1 MANIAAIGLP
11 FVIGLVA
18 VALLF
23 DFLNGLHD
31 AANSIATIVST
42 RVLAPQLAVVW
53 AAFFNFIAFLFFGL
67 HVAET
72 LGTGIVDASVVDAPV
87 IFAALVGAI
96 VWNIVTWVLGIP
108 SSSSHA
114 LVGGLVGAGTAKA
127 GLSVVVWGGLGK
139 TIAAIVLSPLVG
151 FLLALALVLAVSWV
165 FVRATPFA
173 VDRSFRVLQFVSAS
187 LYSLGHGGND
197 AQKTMG
203 IIAVLLYSQG
213 LTGGEFHVPLWVVL
227 SCQAAMA
234 LGTLFGGWRI
244 VHTMG
249 SKITRLNPM
258 QGFCAETGG
267 AITLFAATELG
278 IPVSTTH
285 TITGA
290 IVGVGA
296 ARKVSDRLPGYARY
310 IDPPLGR
317 VGLTLAQA
325 RATGRPLLHAVRPMT
340 RVGRAVE
347 KGETQGFMSL
357 TADAETRRILGA
369 AILGTGGDEAI
380 HAVLNLMNAGA
391 SVDTLRWAVPIHPTV
406 SELLPTLAGDLAPA

>member
-1 MANIAAIGLP
+1 MEATLAFPLL
-11 FVIGLVA
+11 VGLVG
-18 VALLF
+18 VALVF

-42 RVLAPQLAVVW
+42 RVLRPHYAVFW

-72 LGTGIVDASVVDAPV
+72 LGKGIIHPDVADPAV
-87 IFAALVGAI
+87 IFAALFGAI
-96 VWNIVTWVLGIP
+96 SWNVITWAYGIP

-114 LVGGLVGAGTAKA
+114 LIGGLVGAGVTKA
-127 GLSVVVWGGLGK
+127 GGGAIVWSGLLK
-139 TIAAIVLSPLVG
+139 TTAAIVLSPATG
-151 FLLALALVLAVSWV
+151 FVLALLLVLIVSWT
-165 FVRATPFA
+165 FVKYTPFA
-173 VDRSFRVLQFVSAS
+173 VDRTFRVMQFVSAS

-213 LTGGEFHVPLWVVL
+213 MLGDTFYVPFWVVIA
-227 SCQAAMA
+227 CQTMLAM
-234 LGTLFGGWRI
+234 GTLLGGWRI

-267 AITLFAATELG
+267 AITLFAATWLG

-296 ARKVSDRLPGYARY
+296 ARRVS
-310 IDPPLGR
+310 
-317 VGLTLAQA
+317 
-325 RATGRPLLHAVRPMT
+325 AVRWGIAGTIVWAWIFTIPAT
-340 RVGRAVE
+340 
-347 KGETQGFMSL
+347 
-357 TADAETRRILGA
+357 A
-369 AILGTGGDEAI
+369 AIAAACYWVVSLLG
-380 HAVLNLMNAGA
+380 
-391 SVDTLRWAVPIHPTV
+391 
-406 SELLPTLAGDLAPA
+406 

>member
-1 MANIAAIGLP
+1 MEATLALPLLAGL
-11 FVIGLVA
+11 IA
-18 VALLF
+18 VALFF

-42 RVLAPQLAVVW
+42 RVLRPQYAVMW

-72 LGTGIVDASVVDAPV
+72 LGTGIIDPGIVTPQV
-87 IFAALVGAI
+87 IFAALIGAI
-96 VWNIVTWVLGIP
+96 VWNIVTWIFGIP

-114 LVGGLVGAGTAKA
+114 LVGGLVGAGLAKVGTSAIVWSGLLKTA
-127 GLSVVVWGGLGK
+127 G
-139 TIAAIVLSPLVG
+139 AIVLSPLLG
-151 FLLALALVLAVSWV
+151 FLLALLLILCVTWI
-165 FVRATPFA
+165 FVRQTPFA
-173 VDRSFRVLQFVSAS
+173 VDSTFRVLQFISAS

-213 LTGGEFHVPLWVVL
+213 YGGGEFHVPLWVVL
-227 SCQAAMA
+227 SCQSAMA

-249 SKITRLNPM
+249 SKITKLNPM

-267 AITLFAATELG
+267 AITLFAATWLG

-290 IVGVGA
+290 IIGVGA
-296 ARKVSDRLPGYARY
+296 SRRLS
-310 IDPPLGR
+310 
-317 VGLTLAQA
+317 
-325 RATGRPLLHAVRPMT
+325 AVRWGLAGNIVIAWVVTLP
-340 RVGRAVE
+340 A
-347 KGETQGFMSL
+347 
-357 TADAETRRILGA
+357 AA
-369 AILGTGGDEAI
+369 AISAL
-380 HAVLNLMNAGA
+380 VYWVMNWVG
-391 SVDTLRWAVPIHPTV
+391 
-406 SELLPTLAGDLAPA
+406 

>member
-1 MANIAAIGLP
+1 MDVTLALP
-11 FVIGLVA
+11 ILVA
-18 VALLF
+18 LIGVALVF

-42 RVLAPQLAVVW
+42 RVLRPHYAVAW

-72 LGTGIVDASVVDAPV
+72 LGTGIISADIVDPTV
-87 IFAALVGAI
+87 IFAALIGAI
-96 VWNIVTWVLGIP
+96 AWNVITWHYGIP

-114 LVGGLVGAGTAKA
+114 LIGGMVGAGLAKV
-127 GLSVVVWGGLGK
+127 GLSAIVWKGLIK
-139 TIAAIVLSPLVG
+139 TSAAIVLSPLTG
-151 FLLALALVLAVSWV
+151 FVLALILVLIVSWV
-165 FVRATPFA
+165 FVRRTPFA
-173 VDRSFRVLQFVSAS
+173 VDSTFRVLQFVSAS

-213 LTGGEFHVPLWVVL
+213 MLGPEFYVPLWVVL
-227 SCQAAMA
+227 SCQAVLA

-267 AITLFAATELG
+267 ALTLFGATWLG

-290 IVGVGA
+290 IIGVGA
-296 ARKVSDRLPGYARY
+296 AR
-310 IDPPLGR
+310 
-317 VGLTLAQA
+317 
-325 RATGRPLLHAVRPMT
+325 RASAVPWGGAKGIVVAWIITIPM
-340 RVGRAVE
+340 
-347 KGETQGFMSL
+347 
-357 TADAETRRILGA
+357 
-369 AILGTGGDEAI
+369 
-380 HAVLNLMNAGA
+380 AGA
-391 SVDTLRWAVPIHPTV
+391 IAAATYWVTTLI
-406 SELLPTLAGDLAPA
+406 AG

>member
-1 MANIAAIGLP
+1 MGNVAFPILVGL
-11 FVIGLVA
+11 IA

-42 RVLAPQLAVVW
+42 RVLRPQYAVAW
-53 AAFFNFIAFLFFGL
+53 AAFFNMIAFLVFGL
-67 HVAET
+67 HVART
-72 LGTGIVDASVVDAPV
+72 LGTGIIDANLVDAEV
-87 IFAALVGAI
+87 IFAALAGAI
-96 VWNIVTWVLGIP
+96 VWNIVTWMYGIP

-114 LVGGLVGAGTAKA
+114 LVGGLVGAGLAKSGFSAIVWSGVVKTAA
-127 GLSVVVWGGLGK
+127 G
-139 TIAAIVLSPLVG
+139 IVLSPFTG
-151 FLLALALVLAVSWV
+151 FVLALLLVLVVSWV
-165 FVRATPFA
+165 FVRQTPFA
-173 VDRSFRVLQFVSAS
+173 VDRTFRVLQFFSAS

-213 LTGGEFHVPLWVVL
+213 MLGSEFYVPLWVVL
-227 SCQAAMA
+227 SCQAMLA

-267 AITLFAATELG
+267 ALTLFGATWLG
-278 IPVSTTH
+278 VPVSTTH

-296 ARKVSDRLPGYARY
+296 ARRVS
-310 IDPPLGR
+310 
-317 VGLTLAQA
+317 
-325 RATGRPLLHAVRPMT
+325 AVRWGIAGNIVVAWIITLP
-340 RVGRAVE
+340 VSGLIAALSYFAV
-347 KGETQGFMSL
+347 SL
-357 TADAETRRILGA
+357 F
-369 AILGTGGDEAI
+369 
-380 HAVLNLMNAGA
+380 V
-391 SVDTLRWAVPIHPTV
+391 
-406 SELLPTLAGDLAPA
+406 